1 MDTYRINE
9 FFSHVRRLSSIEKG
23 IHWMYCMDLRRFGG
37 RGGAECAADLGLD
50 ASFPC
55 DEVHSAGDLE
65 AEGVVL
71 GMENGVEVRKRERV

>member
-1 MDTYRINE
+1 
-9 FFSHVRRLSSIEKG
+9 
-23 IHWMYCMDLRRFGG
+23 MDLRRFGG

-71 GMENGVEVRKRERV
+71 GVKDGVEVCKRERVQCGRGATQPPLAFTCEEVDHDSLR